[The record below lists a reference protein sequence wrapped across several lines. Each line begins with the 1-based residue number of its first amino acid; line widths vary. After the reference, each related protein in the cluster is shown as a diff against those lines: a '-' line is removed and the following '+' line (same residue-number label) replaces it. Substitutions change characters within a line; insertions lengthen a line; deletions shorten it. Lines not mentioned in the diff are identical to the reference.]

1 VSGPFVEVF
10 FELPWHKKP
19 FDNLRNAKTFV
30 QVFFL
35 VYGKAVQ
42 VWMINIVCLPVRG

>member
-10 FELPWHKKP
+10 FDLPWHKKL